1 MKNIQFKSIT
11 ALVLLCGL
19 LFTSCGDSS
28 SPKKGNKVTG
38 AEESLTPTYDIA
50 ILNSEFATYNQD
62 IRIGFTTALDDMIG
76 RKNYT
81 IHEYNAH
88 SIDDI
93 RYNAKS
99 IVTDESTQLIFANG
113 ENAIKAMSQATHEIP
128 VVAAGVYDIQETLG
142 TGEAWSTPTGTNVTG
157 VAGRSSMTDTLSL
170 LIETINP
177 IKQVAILISPEDT
190 DSISQC
196 RQLERYMDQAGIKW
210 KEYSLLAS
218 DAYKTATTSLDGV
231 TPPAMTEDQAESL
244 IGDANNAVMQLAIT
258 ECNCIFIPMGSKLT
272 DQWPLIAGT
281 ANISG
286 VPIVTGDVN
295 FGRHALTCLYLDSFA
310 IGYEAGTMAYQILV
324 KGSKPDEMDI
334 SAAPASSLVKLYQN
348 SIADAYGCKFPK
360 TFHEIDS
367 YLNHELPGASTERVK
382 ISDNEEE

>member
-1 MKNIQFKSIT
+1 
-11 ALVLLCGL
+11 
-19 LFTSCGDSS
+19 
-28 SPKKGNKVTG
+28 
-38 AEESLTPTYDIA
+38 
-50 ILNSEFATYNQD
+50 
-62 IRIGFTTALDDMIG
+62 
-76 RKNYT
+76 
-81 IHEYNAH
+81 
-88 SIDDI
+88 
-93 RYNAKS
+93 
-99 IVTDESTQLIFANG
+99 
-113 ENAIKAMSQATHEIP
+113 
-128 VVAAGVYDIQETLG
+128 
-142 TGEAWSTPTGTNVTG
+142 
-157 VAGRSSMTDTLSL
+157 MTDTLSL

-286 VPIVTGDVN
+286 VPIVTGDVS

-310 IGYEAGTMAYQILV
+310 IGYKAGTMAYQILV

-348 SIADAYGCKFPK
+348 SIADAYGCEFPK